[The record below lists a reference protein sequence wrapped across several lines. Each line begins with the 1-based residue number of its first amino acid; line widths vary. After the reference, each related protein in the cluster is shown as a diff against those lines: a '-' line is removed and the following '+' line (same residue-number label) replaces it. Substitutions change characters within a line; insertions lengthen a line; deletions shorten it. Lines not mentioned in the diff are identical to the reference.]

1 MNDQKIDQLIVAI
14 ESLTTEVK
22 MLGHGDATG
31 RKDEPQFGAI
41 ELFGMKLLDK
51 IDSTANLAHIQSIKR
66 DVLFAAVALG
76 GLLARYGSAVDL
88 KGNEQVD
95 KWACLAWKYAD
106 ALDAKFDDE
115 KDPR

>member
-1 MNDQKIDQLIVAI
+1 MNEQKIDQLIAAI

-31 RKDEPQFGAI
+31 RKGEPQFGAI

-51 IDSTANLAHIQSIKR
+51 IDSTANLAEKMSLNRQE
-66 DVLFAAVALG
+66 LFAAAALS
-76 GLLARYGSAVDL
+76 GLLSHYGKQVEPYNEAARIAYECA
-88 KGNEQVD
+88 K
-95 KWACLAWKYAD
+95 CLT
-106 ALDAKFDDE
+106 AKFDDE